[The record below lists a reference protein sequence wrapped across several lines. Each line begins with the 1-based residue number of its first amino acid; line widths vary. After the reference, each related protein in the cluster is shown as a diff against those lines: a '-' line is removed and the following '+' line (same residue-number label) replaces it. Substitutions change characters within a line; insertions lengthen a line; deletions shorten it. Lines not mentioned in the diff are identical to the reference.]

1 MQLQGEHPHRCAVL
15 ANANFEGADLSDTL
29 ADRAVIVEANLRN
42 AILERAILTASDLR
56 DADIYGSD
64 FTNALVDKAQQLKL
78 CRYADGVN
86 PVTGVSTRK
95 SLGCGSRRAFKA
107 MASGGWRACC
117 AAPSD
122 PDGPQVSARARED
135 FKSALNPYY
144 E

>member
-1 MQLQGEHPHRCAVL
+1 ML

-107 MASGGWRACC
+107 MA
-117 AAPSD
+117 PSD